1 MVPVR
6 SPSSLSEAPPTKV
19 IDVPAA
25 TVVVVGA
32 VIVTVGLA
40 STRTVTD
47 RLAVRPAASVTDAVM
62 VCVPVDRVLSAKLAP
77 VPSAPSRLEVQWIA
91 APRSPSSAAGAVA
104 VNVIAAPGA
113 RTEPAAG
120 AASAGAG
127 AASTRTGVEEWPVVP
142 PPAVAGAVQ

>member
-40 STRTVTD
+40 STRTATD
-47 RLAVRPAASVTDAVM
+47 RLAVRPAGSVTDAAHE
-62 VCVPVDRVLSAKLAP
+62 CVPVDQVLSAKPAP
-77 VPSAPSRLEVQWIA
+77 APSAPSPPAAQRSA
-91 APRSPSSAAGAVA
+91 APRPPSPASAA
-104 VNVIAAPGA
+104 
-113 RTEPAAG
+113 PAG
-120 AASAGAG
+120 H
-127 AASTRTGVEEWPVVP
+127 
-142 PPAVAGAVQ
+142 